1 MTIYHTFSPA
11 RAPDAHIDMIQSSD
25 VAKGINLQIRPDTP
39 E

>member
-11 RAPDAHIDMIQSSD
+11 RSSDDHIDAIQSSD